1 MFAKPQWGWKAPIDW
16 LGGRRLSAESRA
28 ENLQIV
34 SFPRS
39 WGGREGRAPRR
50 RRRSAEEEGCECE
63 RWGLRMEKE
72 LGEKR
77 GLRRK
82 KERRRRRGKSREGE
96 RSKREK
102 ELGTKRLC
110 RAEK

>member
-16 LGGRRLSAESRA
+16 LGGRRLSAESRV

-39 WGGREGRAPRR
+39 WGGREGREPRR

-82 KERRRRRGKSREGE
+82 KCEEEEKGEEQGRGEKQ
-96 RSKREK
+96 KRK
-102 ELGTKRLC
+102 GTGNK
-110 RAEK
+110 KIVQS